1 MKWFKHETDA
11 MDSEKMKALIHEFG
25 FEGYGWF
32 WRIMEI
38 VAKKMDETNRC
49 HYTQPVSEWCLNLKV
64 KRKKLSLFLELIQF
78 QTNIKAVYSEDKL
91 RIEIPNLLKK
101 RDNYTK
107 DLQVADKKNGRNF
120 PLDVDVDVDVEVD
133 KKPVKKPKKPKPSSA
148 EKKTSAPEH
157 SDTYKAEQFWISEY
171 QKVYKKKP
179 TMIPAK
185 DRSLLKELIKHQG
198 MDEVMRK
205 IPLHIESGS
214 LLSIGGFQ
222 TKFNDLG
229 IVKKKSFETFEE
241 RHAREMAE
249 ARERL
254 NANHA

>member
-120 PLDVDVDVDVEVD
+120 PLDVDVDVDVNENANVNENLPPSPPNGGLYGGPQSAGSWANI
-133 KKPVKKPKKPKPSSA
+133 PVVPTMTNMIHNNLKSA
-148 EKKTSAPEH
+148 NPPPGATVQYIGTDRLGNSPAEMPEIYWYNPEH
-157 SDTYKAEQFWISEY
+157 AHGLHS
-171 QKVYKKKP
+171 
-179 TMIPAK
+179 
-185 DRSLLKELIKHQG
+185 IKG
-198 MDEVMRK
+198 
-205 IPLHIESGS
+205 
-214 LLSIGGFQ
+214 
-222 TKFNDLG
+222 
-229 IVKKKSFETFEE
+229 VK
-241 RHAREMAE
+241 
-249 ARERL
+249 
-254 NANHA
+254 NN